1 MSDVVVGP
9 DRKTQRREARRAQN
23 RRDIL
28 DAAERVFGEDGI
40 HDGSLR
46 RIAEESGFSTAAIYM
61 FFENKQHL
69 LSETLVRRGDELVP
83 LMRLVVQSDL
93 SPLEKLHRVVDV
105 NIDFLD
111 ERPHFRLLLRHVR
124 GGPTITGPVL
134 AEFSTQADNRFEEA
148 MALISSIFVEGQKAG
163 EIRQGSPPVLG
174 HLYSILVN
182 EFILLEAG
190 SSDAAVEK
198 LSPEE
203 FHRLIDAAFRADV
216 SKPSTGG
223 VA

>member
-1 MSDVVVGP
+1 MSEVVAEP

-93 SPLEKLHRVVDV
+93 APLEKLHRVVDV

-134 AEFSTQADNRFEEA
+134 AEFSAQADDRFEEA
-148 MALISSIFVEGQKAG
+148 MALVTSIFGEGQKAG
-163 EIRQGSPPVLG
+163 EIRKGSPPVLG

-182 EFILLEAG
+182 EFILLEVD
-190 SSDAAVEK
+190 SRDAAVEK

-203 FHRLIDAAFRADV
+203 FHRLIDAAFRAEA